1 MKKVIILILL
11 IFTIHNAKAQFYADM
26 LYSDIDPLSAAHIR
40 VGNYG
45 SGELVSGS
53 VFNNVDSAVKY
64 SRPGSLITIMPGQYH
79 TKVLKINK
87 SLNIFCKSGVE
98 IIGDSTERIILIADT
113 TGSVKIKVGND
124 SAFMGRD
131 VNVKIK
137 GYANFTNLSIRLF
150 GGPKSALFPQQT
162 TLIFEC
168 NVINAGS
175 RTCLYW
181 SNVKDIICRF
191 KKAVGG
197 NNLFDSDDYGGNVYI
212 EGDTVINTEAQLFN
226 FHNTYRLNIKF
237 ANMRIVDQSSVGA
250 YLEVVGEDNGIK
262 EFENV
267 FYSGISP
274 IEIIDQRE
282 PQQLNY
288 WVFKNSTFNFTGDNS
303 FLINSD
309 FNIPLISTN
318 SSTNKPIGG
327 YSIFA
332 PITGD
337 FTAP

>member
-1 MKKVIILILL
+1 MKKVIILILT
-11 IFTIHNAKAQFYADM
+11 IFAANNSKAQFFGDM
-26 LYSDIDPLSAAHIR
+26 LYSEIDPLSTAHIR

-53 VFNNVDSAVKY
+53 VYNNVDSAVKY

-87 SLNIFCKSGVE
+87 SLNIYCKPGVE
-98 IIGDSTERIILIADT
+98 IVGDSTERIILIADT
-113 TGSVKIKVGND
+113 TGRIQYGINPSGKI
-124 SAFMGRD
+124 GRD

-137 GYANFTNLSIRLF
+137 GYADFTNLSIRVF
-150 GGPKSALFPQQT
+150 GAPLGSTPAPIET
-162 TLIFEC
+162 TLFFEC
-168 NVINAGS
+168 NVINAGT
-175 RTCLYW
+175 RTCIYW
-181 SNVKDIICRF
+181 ANAKDIIYKF

-197 NNLFDSDDYGGNVYI
+197 SNLFDSDYYGGNAHF
-212 EGDTVINTEAQLFN
+212 EGDTVINTESQLFN
-226 FHNTYRLNIKF
+226 FHNTYRLNVKF
-237 ANMRIVDQSSVGA
+237 ANMRIIDQSSMGA
-250 YLEVVGEDNGIK
+250 YLEVVGEDKGIK

-267 FYSGISP
+267 SFSGIAP

-288 WVFKNSTFNFTGDNS
+288 WVFKNSTFNFSGDNS

-309 FNIPLISTN
+309 FNIPLISVN

-327 YSIFA
+327 YSTFA
-332 PITGD
+332 PIIGD
-337 FTAP
+337 FTSP